1 MQITLNQD
9 EIETAIKDY
18 VSNQIVIAEDMEIAI
33 DMKAGRGDN
42 GYTATLDIRPAK
54 VKSKKPVYRQT
65 SNIDELPVAEPKAAI
80 PTAKTEIFSK
90 KVNDSEESKADAS
103 EEVAVTKEE
112 SLKAMDGNEKMS
124 LDAEENKPTTDEAV
138 VEEPKPIEAKKPG
151 SIFNFAKTG
160 TE

>member
-42 GYTATLDIRPAK
+42 GYTATLDIRPARTAK
-54 VKSKKPVYRQT
+54 KKPVYRSTPQAT
-65 SNIDELPVAEPKAAI
+65 ESAEEPRIARGITGKSTNEVEEPKASQ
-80 PTAKTEIFSK
+80 EI
-90 KVNDSEESKADAS
+90 AM
-103 EEVAVTKEE
+103 TKEE
-112 SLKAMDGNEKMS
+112 SLEATDGNEEVTS
-124 LDAEENKPTTDEAV
+124 TQEENEPSKNETVA
-138 VEEPKPIEAKKPG
+138 EEPKPVEAKKPG

>member
-18 VSNQIVIAEDMEIAI
+18 VGNQIVIAEDMEISV

-54 VKSKKPVYRQT
+54 TAKKKTVYRSTPQAT
-65 SNIDELPVAEPKAAI
+65 EPAEEPKIARGATGKAANEVEEPKA
-80 PTAKTEIFSK
+80 
-90 KVNDSEESKADAS
+90 SEEI
-103 EEVAVTKEE
+103 AVTKEE
-112 SLKAMDGNEKMS
+112 SLEAMGG
-124 LDAEENKPTTDEAV
+124 DAEVTSTQEENEPTTDEAV
-138 VEEPKPIEAKKPG
+138 AEEPKPVETKKPG